1 MADRARSFPPI
12 AEPDARI
19 LILGSMPGQASLA
32 AGQYYAHPR
41 NAFWPIMAT
50 LLGFDAALDYRA
62 RTRALAAAGIALW
75 DVLHSCRR
83 PGSLDASIEAESL
96 VVNDLA
102 GFLAGQHAI
111 GHIFFNGSAAEKLFR
126 KHLGTDPGVARLHL
140 TRLPS
145 TSPAHAALN
154 FAQKLAA
161 WRAAFA
167 APQGY
172 FLPGA
177 VDRDCQAEF
186 SAVPSNST
194 GRRFPS
200 ADR

>member
-1 MADRARSFPPI
+1 MADRARSFASI
-12 AEPDARI
+12 ATRDARI

-50 LLGFDAALDYRA
+50 LLGFDAALDYPA
-62 RTRALAAAGIALW
+62 RTRALAAAGVAVW

-83 PGSLDASIEAESL
+83 PGSLDSSIEAESL

-102 GFLAGQHAI
+102 GFLAGHRAI
-111 GHIFFNGSAAEKLFR
+111 EHIFFNGSAAEKLFR
-126 KHLGTDPGVARLHL
+126 KHLGADPSIATLRL

-161 WRAAFA
+161 WRVAFA
-167 APQGY
+167 A
-172 FLPGA
+172 
-177 VDRDCQAEF
+177 VDPDFQAEF
-186 SAVPSNST
+186 SAIPSSST

-200 ADR
+200 AGR